1 LIVKNS
7 FWKTKNIGLIN
18 NMAESDNEIQIIK
31 KKIFS
36 FVVVR
41 NPIEKLFLKYFYFII
56 PGVYLFRSLLQ
67 FINTNSVPNA
77 LFDFVKIPSELALM
91 IALGCCSI
99 LFRDT
104 QILLIQLLYSEP
116 IVKQSSED
124 SGIEDRINLFL
135 SKSDLRLNHGLRVL
149 IGLSSSILVLIY
161 YILRLGGISQIF
173 SIMNRIG
180 FSFFSIDLILY
191 IFPSVT

>member
-1 LIVKNS
+1 
-7 FWKTKNIGLIN
+7 
-18 NMAESDNEIQIIK
+18 MAESDNEIQIIK

-99 LFRDT
+99 LFR
-104 QILLIQLLYSEP
+104 LP
-116 IVKQSSED
+116 K
-124 SGIEDRINLFL
+124 L
-135 SKSDLRLNHGLRVL
+135 SDFERKRVL
-149 IGLSSSILVLIY
+149 
-161 YILRLGGISQIF
+161 
-173 SIMNRIG
+173 
-180 FSFFSIDLILY
+180 
-191 IFPSVT
+191 

>member
-1 LIVKNS
+1 
-7 FWKTKNIGLIN
+7 
-18 NMAESDNEIQIIK
+18 MAESDNEIQIIK

-149 IGLSSSILVLIY
+149 IGLSSSILVLH
-161 YILRLGGISQIF
+161 ILHIKTRW
-173 SIMNRIG
+173 
-180 FSFFSIDLILY
+180 D
-191 IFPSVT
+191 